1 MVDLLKHLK
10 SIRTNKILWTLPLRF
25 VLHNFYPVKKEK
37 LSMTKICSN
46 LLEVW
51 EIEGVGT
58 EWVRMRSLMG
68 LMGETKASTRPGP
81 YLTCSGQI
89 QRLSQCLVCGRCSLH
104 IYGMNGGWIS
114 ESLKLNGLIYFSWE
128 NDTKYITT
136 TLLKQELGS

>member
-58 EWVRMRSLMG
+58 EWVRMRSLTG

-89 QRLSQCLVCGRCSLH
+89 QCLSQCLVCGRCSLH
-104 IYGMNGGWIS
+104 IYGMNGRWIS